1 MTSVVIPIPHAGSVS
16 ATRHCAHCRTT
27 IPPAKPKNTRY
38 CKDACRA
45 AAAHGRRASRPA
57 PARPTQSSPASPQQ
71 QARPHSRPG
80 VIASLLLLAGL
91 LLGGGLAFAYQQL
104 LADDPL
110 VSATEAQLALRRR
123 PAGEYERQLQARF
136 WLPLCDKGDPM
147 CTSYIAGVVEMQNG
161 LRSPYFCPGS
171 MRIAEVEAI
180 VVKRLRYL
188 GRNAPHL
195 LRYPMLVVASHVL
208 ERRLPCETRLAQAG
222 GGKYRSSCPNT
233 H

>member
-1 MTSVVIPIPHAGSVS
+1 MTSVVIPIPHAGSVF

-45 AAAHGRRASRPA
+45 AAAHARRASRPA
-57 PARPTQSSPASPQQ
+57 PARLTQFSPASPQE
-71 QARPHSRPG
+71 ARPHSRRG
-80 VIASLLLLAGL
+80 AIASLLLLAGL
-91 LLGGGLAFAYQQL
+91 LLGGGLAFGYQQL

-110 VSATEAQLALRRR
+110 VSATDAQLALRRR
-123 PAGEYERQLQARF
+123 PAGEFERQSQARF

-147 CTSYIAGVVEMQNG
+147 CTSYISGLVETQNG
-161 LRSPYFCPGS
+161 LRFPFFCPGTL
-171 MRIAEVEAI
+171 RVAEVEAI
-180 VVKRLRYL
+180 VVTRLRYL

-222 GGKYRSSCPNT
+222 E
-233 H
+233 